1 MNDIDYIR
9 NLIVENEGRIRSIEG
24 ELSQEEGKVNNSNLS
39 ENEKQTIEQSIHALK
54 QRKQDYIIAIE
65 TLQNEMRQ
73 LENKEN

>member
-65 TLQNEMRQ
+65 TLQNEMRMKY
-73 LENKEN
+73 LA